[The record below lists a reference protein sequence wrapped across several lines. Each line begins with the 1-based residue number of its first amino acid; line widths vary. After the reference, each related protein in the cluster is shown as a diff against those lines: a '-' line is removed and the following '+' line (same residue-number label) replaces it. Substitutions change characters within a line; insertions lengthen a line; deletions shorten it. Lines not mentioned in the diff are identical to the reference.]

1 MSEPSEPPGPP
12 DRPEPPRADYRF
24 TLANERTFLA
34 WVRTSLAFVA
44 GGIAVSELVS
54 GSHALRTALGLV
66 LVGSGGLGAVLAYRR
81 WSAIEEA
88 MQADEPLPASPLPRT
103 AALVLL
109 VVAAVTV
116 VLVLDAVAR

>member
-1 MSEPSEPPGPP
+1 MT
-12 DRPEPPRADYRF
+12 DPEGSAQEVDYRF

-54 GSHALRTALGLV
+54 GRHLLREVLALLLV
-66 LVGSGGLGAVLAYRR
+66 ACGGLGAVLAYRR
-81 WSAIEEA
+81 WRSVETTMRAG
-88 MQADEPLPASPLPRT
+88 DPLPPSPLPRVV
-103 AALVLL
+103 ALVLV

-116 VLVLDAVAR
+116 VVVLDAVGR

>member
-1 MSEPSEPPGPP
+1 MSVPPEDQP
-12 DRPEPPRADYRF
+12 RRADYRF

-54 GSHALRTALGLV
+54 GAHLLREVLALV
-66 LVGSGGLGAVLAYRR
+66 LVACGGLGAVLSYRR
-81 WSAIEEA
+81 WRSIETT
-88 MQADEPLPASPLPRT
+88 MRSGDPLPTSPLPR
-103 AALVLL
+103 AVALVLV

-116 VLVLDAVAR
+116 VLVLDATGR